1 MGVAAAAVPAATAA
15 STAATAASTAATVAT
30 ITTIIATMYSIY
42 AQQEA
47 SSFQAAQAK
56 RNAEAE
62 EKMGADAR
70 ARGLEEGTRIA
81 LAGGA
86 TRGAIRAA
94 YGASGVEL
102 TSGSP
107 LDVLSDAAM
116 FAKLDK
122 EVTQSNAEREA
133 FANKRRA
140 GDYLAQSSL
149 DRMRANQ
156 GIGATILS
164 GATQAYG
171 DYYAVQRPR

>member
-15 STAATAASTAATVAT
+15 TAATASTVAT
-30 ITTIIATMYSIY
+30 ITTIIATMYAVY

-47 SSFQAAQAK
+47 ASFESAQAK
-56 RNAEAE
+56 RKAEAE
-62 EKMGADAR
+62 KKMGADAA

-86 TRGAIRAA
+86 TRGAMRAA

-122 EVTQSNAEREA
+122 EITQSNAERET
-133 FANKRRA
+133 FANTMRA
-140 GDYLAQSSL
+140 GNFLAQSSL

-156 GIGATILS
+156 GIGATILT

-171 DYYAVQRPR
+171 DYYSVVRPR